1 MTNIRKLL
9 AGNIKSFRKEL
20 GLTQSKL
27 AERANTATRYVT
39 MIEGCKNFPS
49 PEMMARLAT
58 ALEKDTIDLFAM
70 PPVHKEQAEWK
81 EAILADIEKLIT
93 GRLDELRKAPEQ
105 PGC

>member
-9 AGNIKSFRKEL
+9 ATNIRTFRKEL

-27 AERANTATRYVT
+27 AERANTATRYIA

-49 PEMMARLAT
+49 PEMMEKLAS
-58 ALEKDTIDLFAM
+58 ALEKDTIELFAI
-70 PPVHKEQAEWK
+70 PPIQQEWK

-93 GRLDELRKAPEQ
+93 GKLNDLRNNP
-105 PGC
+105 